1 MKKEILEK
9 MLDSKKNLIV
19 SGDISTGKTLNVLFP
34 LVKEI
39 IDRKESLLILDSKE
53 EYINKYYDDL

>member
-9 MLDSKKNLIV
+9 VLDSKKNLIV

-34 LVKEI
+34 LVKE
-39 IDRKESLLILDSKE
+39 KC
-53 EYINKYYDDL
+53 